1 MEDSKLK
8 IEDGGWMI
16 EYRNPLSPILE
27 FLREEA
33 NV

>member
-16 EYRNPLSPILE
+16 VNRDPPSSILE

-33 NV
+33 NA